1 MAYEIVDAR
10 KSSRDKSSVQ
20 LYTQLMVVVFI
31 VDRSSLS
38 LITRFV
44 CLRGN
49 ATNAILCFPQ
59 MENLEKCWK
68 EIARS
73 IHLEIEYE

>member
-31 VDRSSLS
+31 VDRSSQS

-44 CLRGN
+44 CLRAN
-49 ATNAILCFPQ
+49 ATNAI
-59 MENLEKCWK
+59 
-68 EIARS
+68 
-73 IHLEIEYE
+73 